1 VSSAISPRSNVSTKV
16 LGRMYLY
23 IIAMRSGSVVGAAVK
38 MPSLLVVLSLLLLVQ
53 V

>member
-1 VSSAISPRSNVSTKV
+1 
-16 LGRMYLY
+16 MYLY
-23 IIAMRSGSVVGAAVK
+23 SIAMRSGSVVGAAVK